1 MSFSFY
7 DKVNNLPDQFKVI
20 AKTNDIIAA
29 IASDSLNQYGL
40 LFHPEDKESTY
51 LILDNFINKCNGGL
65 AEEQEKLLKGQ
76 FEKIKSFSFFSKN
89 Q

>member
-1 MSFSFY
+1 MSTL
-7 DKVNNLPDQFKVI
+7 NLKY
-20 AKTNDIIAA
+20 NLII
-29 IASDSLNQYGL
+29 I
-40 LFHPEDKESTY
+40 LFL
-51 LILDNFINKCNGGL
+51 LILGRCHFSNAIYFINKCNGGL